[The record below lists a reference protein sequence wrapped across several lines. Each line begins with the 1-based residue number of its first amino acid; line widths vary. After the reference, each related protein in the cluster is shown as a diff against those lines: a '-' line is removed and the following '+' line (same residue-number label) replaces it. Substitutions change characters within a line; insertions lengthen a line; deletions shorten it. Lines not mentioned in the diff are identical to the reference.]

1 MRLKCIF
8 LMMMTLFSIT
18 FSSCDKDEKDNIDSW
33 VSKLKLEQT
42 LWEGNYYSEDSP
54 KGILVKI
61 TFLDTDRLVYSFT
74 HYTSNASYKRSN
86 RLLSIKQIGGNK
98 LLDGDWIIV
107 EANSSGMTLLRNPQ
121 STSGEDSAKLVIKQV
136 W

>member
-18 FSSCDKDEKDNIDSW
+18 FSSCDKDEKDDIDNW
-33 VSKLKLEQT
+33 ISKLKLEQT
-42 LWEGNYYSEDSP
+42 LWEGNFYSKISP
-54 KGILVKI
+54 KGIAIKL
-61 TFLDTDRLVYSFT
+61 TFLNESRMDYSYRDWT
-74 HYTSNASYKRSN
+74 CKTSYSRSN
-86 RLLSIKQIGGNK
+86 RLLSIKQSYGTE

-107 EANSSGMTLLRNPQ
+107 EAGSSGMTLVKNPQ
-121 STSGEDSAKLVIKQV
+121 SINGEDSARLVIKQV